1 MKRTPRSSA
10 KHAKAKHD
18 DVLEGFK
25 AEASLPAKR
34 KRRKKRRDPL
44 TVFKAEQPSSDADS
58 VGLAESTR
66 VLDLPLGDGEA
77 VQPSSDADR
86 VELAESTRVL
96 DLAPLGDGTSN
107 EVELAPLA
115 VASLVPRA
123 YPHRFYDSWK
133 RFAPHVAIGLLA
145 TTTLVVVALPRQ
157 DLRTGGGTP
166 PPENAVVTLS
176 EPALDELATLAAP
189 IDAVRALTPPESEAA
204 DDVEPSPQQPISRG
218 GDAGSRRPETS
229 TRPPAVAVAASSRPA
244 VVPPVVVPAVGPPVP
259 ADPPNLASSEAV
271 RVATTPPPPTT
282 PSPSAPPTATPPRPA
297 PLAETAPAAPAEAVD
312 TRAIQQVLGQYR
324 NAFSVLD
331 SGAAKAVW
339 PSVDARALGRAFDC
353 LEEQAFEF
361 NRCDIAVTGARA
373 TASCAGRTRYVP
385 KVGNRSPHYEPR
397 EWRFNLRK
405 VDEAWLIEQVDSR

>member
-1 MKRTPRSSA
+1 MKRTSRSSA

-18 DVLEGFK
+18 DVLEGFE

-58 VGLAESTR
+58 VA
-66 VLDLPLGDGEA
+66 
-77 VQPSSDADR
+77 
-86 VELAESTRVL
+86 LAESTRVL

-115 VASLVPRA
+115 VATVIPYEHRHWFKDSL
-123 YPHRFYDSWK
+123 D
-133 RFAPHVAIGLLA
+133 RFAPHAAIGLLA
-145 TTTLVVVALPRQ
+145 TMTLVVLALPRQ
-157 DLRTGGGTP
+157 DLMTGGSTP

-218 GDAGSRRPETS
+218 RDAGSRRPETS

-259 ADPPNLASSEAV
+259 AYPPNLASSEAV
-271 RVATTPPPPTT
+271 RVATTPPPATT
-282 PSPSAPPTATPPRPA
+282 PSPSAPLPATPPRPA
-297 PLAETAPAAPAEAVD
+297 PPLAETAPAEAVD

-339 PSVDARALGRAFDC
+339 PSVDARALGRAFDR

-373 TASCAGRTRYVP
+373 TAACAGRTRVRP
-385 KVGNRSPHYEPR
+385 EGR
-397 EWRFNLRK
+397 
-405 VDEAWLIEQVDSR
+405 

>member
-1 MKRTPRSSA
+1 MKRTSRSSA

-18 DVLEGFK
+18 DVLDGFK
-25 AEASLPAKR
+25 AEASLPAKK
-34 KRRKKRRDPL
+34 KRRKKHRDPL
-44 TVFKAEQPSSDADS
+44 TVFEAEQPTSDADG
-58 VGLAESTR
+58 VGLAASTR
-66 VLDLPLGDGEA
+66 VLDLPLGDGAAE
-77 VQPSSDADR
+77 QPSSDADS
-86 VELAESTRVL
+86 VEPAESVRVL
-96 DLAPLGDGTSN
+96 DLAPVGDETSH

-115 VASLVPRA
+115 TATIIPHEHR
-123 YPHRFYDSWK
+123 HRFKDSWD

-145 TTTLVVVALPRQ
+145 TITLVVVALPRQ
-157 DLRTGGGTP
+157 DLVTGGGTP

-176 EPALDELATLAAP
+176 QPALDELATLAAP
-189 IDAVRALTPPESEAA
+189 IDAVRAFTPPESEAA
-204 DDVEPSPQQPISRG
+204 DDVEPSPQQSISRG
-218 GDAGSRRPETS
+218 GDAGSRRPEPS

-244 VVPPVVVPAVGPPVP
+244 VVPPVVVPAVSPPVP
-259 ADPPNLASSEAV
+259 ADPPNLASSEPV
-271 RVATTPPPPTT
+271 RVATTPPPATT
-282 PSPSAPPTATPPRPA
+282 PSPSAPLPATPPRPA

-339 PSVDARALGRAFDC
+339 PSVDARALGRAFDR

-361 NRCDIAVTGARA
+361 NRCDIDVTGARA

-397 EWRFNLRK
+397 EWRFSLRK